1 MQRIS
6 MFLSLAL
13 LLSGCDEVDHAGND
27 GTVSKQREGGAQE
40 LAADLWVCAG
50 EDEDD
55 AVACVFASVDV
66 DLEADESTQNGGPL
80 QLRAPEP
87 EPVGS
92 VRKPKP
98 DCWSY
103 DGKVSCYCDA
113 LLCCPQQDSCS
124 CGYCQPL

>member
-80 QLRAPEP
+80 LLRAPGP
-87 EPVGS
+87 GPVGS
-92 VRKPKP
+92 
-98 DCWSY
+98 
-103 DGKVSCYCDA
+103 G
-113 LLCCPQQDSCS
+113 
-124 CGYCQPL
+124 